1 MKLNKKIIFFLALM
15 SLFYCV
21 SLMQETY
28 AKYISSAGAN
38 TNLAIARW
46 NILVNSTDIVNNSDF
61 TTSIAPVFEGTT
73 YIKNGV
79 IAPTAE
85 GYFDVT
91 INGTDTDVSFTYT
104 ISLGLGSTNTVSDL
118 KITKYVMD
126 NVEHTVNGN
135 ITGNILY
142 NDAVKSKTI
151 RVYIGWDDT
160 AATETMDNTA
170 DTAATKNGVA
180 SVDVSVNVVQMQTQ
194 IVNNGS

>member
-38 TNLAIARW
+38 ASLTIARW
-46 NILVNSTDIVNNSDF
+46 NILVNTVDIVNNSSF
-61 TTSIAPVFEGTT
+61 SSNIAPTFEGTS
-73 YIKNGV
+73 YIRNGV

-85 GYFDVT
+85 GYFEIT
-91 INGTDTDVSFTYT
+91 INGADTDVSFTYT
-104 ISLGLGSTNTVSDL
+104 ISLDIGATNTVDDL

-126 NVEHTVNGN
+126 NVEHNVTGD

-142 NDAVKSKTI
+142 NDATRSKTI
-151 RVYIGWDDT
+151 RVYVEWDDDAQTETMDNEDDT
-160 AATETMDNTA
+160 AATRT
-170 DTAATKNGVA
+170 GVA
-180 SVDVSVNVVQMQTQ
+180 TVDVTVNVVQMQSQ
-194 IVNNGS
+194 AVNNGS